1 MNSNNLSQPTWAPVK
16 APRTTSITDED
27 DTIDRLLGAFVNSN
41 HDSNA
46 VSDEDDIIDSSVS
59 VNKRNNSDNNGNS
72 NKRFKC
78 DEQSDISRSSSS
90 DSLSAWSE
98 RDWETSS
105 VVSSELSVEH
115 FSDSYGMRYNRG
127 GLVTTLEEAHGDDC
141 LFSLEENDDLDSF

>member
-1 MNSNNLSQPTWAPVK
+1 MNSNPDSKSTWAPVK

-27 DTIDRLLGAFVNSN
+27 DTIDRLVGAFVNSN

-59 VNKRNNSDNNGNS
+59 VTVNKRNNSDNNGNS

-78 DEQSDISRSSSS
+78 DEQSDLSRSS
-90 DSLSAWSE
+90 SLSAWSE

-105 VVSSELSVEH
+105 VMSSELSVEH
-115 FSDSYGMRYNRG
+115 FCDSHGMRYNRG
-127 GLVTTLEEAHGDDC
+127 GLVSTLEEAYGDDC
-141 LFSLEENDDLDSF
+141 LFSFEENDDLDSF